1 MARLGDDELESIIQR
16 DMPGYKVVSRGGG
29 AAAGAPM
36 PEPDE
41 VAPDID
47 ELRAKYLGEQAPA
60 PPRRTAR
67 AKPMPRPTR
76 RSSRS
81 GPRARPTRSIQA
93 RGPRRSSCPPTR
105 GGSSVARASRQL
117 GALAQ
122 PLVAPAVEEQRRAGV
137 VAGVLDAAEEE

>member
-47 ELRAKYLGEQAPA
+47 ELRAKYLGEQAPGA
-60 PPRRTAR
+60 AAADGESEADAEADEEIVTVGPESTAD
-67 AKPMPRPTR
+67 PFDP
-76 RSSRS
+76 
-81 GPRARPTRSIQA
+81 GARPKKVIVSA
-93 RGPRRSSCPPTR
+93 NSRRII
-105 GGSSVARASRQL
+105 GSQ
-117 GALAQ
+117 G
-122 PLVAPAVEEQRRAGV
+122 
-137 VAGVLDAAEEE
+137 